1 MNFIESVEAI
11 VCSIPS
17 MAKTMMDHKI
27 AITQLLKGLTTA
39 GNYTILCNEQADARE
54 TTEKPSEKSCCNA
67 VKLED
72 KTVKNLCKH
81 Y

>member
-1 MNFIESVEAI
+1 
-11 VCSIPS
+11 
-17 MAKTMMDHKI
+17 MMDHKI

-72 KTVKNLCKH
+72 KTVKN
-81 Y
+81 